1 MLTAKN
7 VASYFIEKS
16 SKLDENNDLTNL
28 KLQKILY
35 YTQVESLKAS
45 GDVAFDDDIEAWQYG
60 PVVRSV
66 YDWLKGCG
74 PYTISSFDVDSDDYT
89 LDASTQTLLDSI
101 WNKYSKYSASYLV
114 KKTHDGSLSPWEEI
128 YNGGKGC
135 YDVIPVDS
143 IKQASTL
150 A

>member
-16 SKLDENNDLTNL
+16 SKLDEDNDLTNL
-28 KLQKILY
+28 KLQKMLY
-35 YTQVESLKAS
+35 YTQVENLKETGKA
-45 GDVAFDDDIEAWQYG
+45 AFSDEIEAWQYG

-66 YDWLKGCG
+66 YDWLKSCG
-74 PYTISSFDVDSDDYT
+74 PYTISSFDVEIDRYT
-89 LDASTQTLLDSI
+89 LDKKAEALLDSV

-114 KKTHDGSLSPWEEI
+114 KKTHDGSLSPWESV
-128 YNGGKGC
+128 YDGGKGC
-135 YDVIPVDS
+135 YNIIP
-143 IKQASTL
+143 ILQIQQASTL

>member
-16 SKLDENNDLTNL
+16 SKLDEDNDLTNL

-35 YTQVESLKAS
+35 YTQVESLKRNK
-45 GDVAFDDDIEAWQYG
+45 DVAFKDNIEAWQYG

-66 YDWLKGCG
+66 YEWLKGCG
-74 PYTISSFDVDSDDYT
+74 PYTISTFDIESDDFSI
-89 LDASTQTLLDSI
+89 DPEMRSLLDDV

-114 KKTHDGSLSPWEEI
+114 KKTHDGELSPWESI

-135 YDVIPVDS
+135 YDVIPVDL
-143 IKQASTL
+143 IKQASAL

>member
-16 SKLDENNDLTNL
+16 SKLDEDNDLTNL

-35 YTQVESLKAS
+35 YTQVESLKKS
-45 GDVAFDDDIEAWQYG
+45 GEVAFNDTIEAWQYG

-74 PYTISSFDVDSDDYT
+74 PYTISSFDIDSDDYSLET
-89 LDASTQTLLDSI
+89 DTKTLLDNV
-101 WNKYSKYSASYLV
+101 WTKYSKYSASYLV
-114 KKTHDGSLSPWEEI
+114 KKTHDGKLSPWESI
-128 YNGGKGC
+128 YNSGKGC
-135 YDVIPVDS
+135 YDEIPVDLM
-143 IKQASTL
+143 KQASTL

>member
-28 KLQKILY
+28 KLQKILFY
-35 YTQVESLKAS
+35 AQVESLKNK
-45 GDVAFDDDIEAWQYG
+45 DVVAFNDDIEAWQYG

-74 PYTISSFDVDSDDYT
+74 PYTISSFDVDSDDYSIDT
-89 LDASTQTLLDSI
+89 ETEALLDDI

-114 KKTHDGSLSPWEEI
+114 KKTHDGKLSPWESI
-128 YNGGKGC
+128 YNDGKGC
-135 YDVIPVDS
+135 YNIIPVDS